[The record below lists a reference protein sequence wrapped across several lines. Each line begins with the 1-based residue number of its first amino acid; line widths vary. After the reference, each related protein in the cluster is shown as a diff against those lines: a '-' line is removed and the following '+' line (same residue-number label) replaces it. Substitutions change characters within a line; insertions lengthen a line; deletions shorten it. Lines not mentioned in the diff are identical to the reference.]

1 MLIVLLLKMLWSNIL
16 ISDPTIVAAGSGQTA
31 EKIVTAK
38 PAESSSPP
46 APATGIEDLFKD
58 TPNLTT
64 QQAPKD
70 VKGDIMSLFE
80 KVNY

>member
-1 MLIVLLLKMLWSNIL
+1 MLWSNIL
-16 ISDPTIVAAGSGQTA
+16 ISDPKILAAGSRQTA

-38 PAESSSPP
+38 PDESSSPP

-58 TPNLTT
+58 TPILTA
-64 QQAPKD
+64 QQAPQKD

-80 KVNY
+80 KVNS